1 MNTSHLLHADR
12 LLADVLKGLS
22 EQMAA
27 PRPLPLIV
35 NGLAGG
41 ASDALCA
48 ELTRH
53 TAKGRIPALFL
64 APNEGEAERLTA
76 ALEDAGIRAL
86 HFPARDMTL
95 YEFSASHVTE
105 RVRLFVMH
113 ALLTNDAEA
122 IVSTP
127 GAASGY
133 LPAPDVIREGTLAL
147 SVGEE
152 CSLDEVCTRLAAL
165 GYARTELVESP
176 GQFARRGGILDLF
189 PASLTQPCRVEFF
202 GDEVDRICHFDPL
215 TQRLTDNR
223 EALVIL
229 PAKEVSLTSAART
242 LVRRSV
248 EACMA
253 GADAPAREELSRSLA
268 ALDGGT
274 ELGARDRY
282 LSLIYPTRT
291 TLLDYF
297 PASSPVILLGTNET
311 NDALVTIVKQ
321 RKEWRDA
328 MISGHLLEEKL
339 AVWGDDARA
348 FDTRMSAHPTVHI
361 NAFTGGTFR
370 EEGGIFGFR
379 SRRLPT
385 YSDAPKALTDDLA
398 AFLSEKYVVFLVTEN
413 RAARDGM
420 LSYLTDLGINAVP
433 AKADTTYADCQ
444 GGVVYVT
451 HGRIS
456 SGYELLS
463 ARLAVMSHLPDTAG
477 DNRRRLRGTRHKRH
491 KPGETILSYAELQT
505 GDYVVHE
512 RYGIGVFEGLESIT
526 REGVT
531 RDYITIRYAGTDKLL
546 VPAERLEAVTKYIG
560 AGSEGGTVALS
571 RMGSPAWQKAKSRA
585 KGAAKEMA
593 QELITLYAARMRL
606 PGISFSPSPE
616 MEAEFATGFEY
627 ELTEG
632 QTDAVEEILAD
643 MTRPT
648 PMDRLLCGDV
658 GFGKTE
664 VALRA
669 AFRAIADGYQVAIL
683 VPTTILAMQ
692 HYATATARMRGFA
705 VGVDMLSRFRSTKE
719 ATAIRR
725 RLARGETDLIIGT
738 HALLGS
744 NISFKKL
751 GLLIIDEEQRFG
763 VQQKEKIKSL
773 ATGID
778 VLTLTATPIPRTLN
792 MAMSGIRD
800 MSVLDEAPGERRPTE
815 TYVLEYNVDVVDTAI
830 RRELARAGQVLYLYN
845 RTEDIDL
852 VAGKLQ
858 TRHPGAR
865 VAFAHGKMDREEIED
880 IWQALVR
887 GEIDI
892 LACTTIIETGVDL
905 PNANTLIIEH
915 ADRMGL
921 AQLHQIRG
929 RIGRSSR
936 QAYAYLTYRPGKS
949 LSDIS
954 RSRLSAMREYAEFGA
969 GFRIALR
976 DLEIR
981 GAGDLLGASQHGH
994 IESVGYDLYIHLL
1007 EEAVLEEQGKTP
1019 APAFESTVDLRVDA
1033 NIPESYIAASA
1044 RRMEMYKKI
1053 SCIQTPA
1060 DMGDVLDEF
1069 CDRFGDPPRQVERLL
1084 YIALARALAAR
1095 CRVVSVERVEREL
1108 RFLPDSPDLA
1118 VWSVLFGKIEGFR
1131 VPSSR
1136 TPYVSVRLKP
1146 GEDPAKAAAEVMK
1159 AWEAAKQEIQAEKEP
1174 SDGN

>member
-1 MNTSHLLHADR
+1 MKITQLLHADR
-12 LLADVLKGLS
+12 LFGDMLNALA

-27 PRPLPLIV
+27 PVPLPLIV

-48 ELTRH
+48 E
-53 TAKGRIPALFL
+53 TARRVRAGGAPVLFL
-64 APNEGEAERLTA
+64 APSEQEAQRLTA
-76 ALEDAGIRAL
+76 MLEDAGIHAL
-86 HFPARDMTL
+86 HFAARDLTL
-95 YEFSASHVTE
+95 YEYSASHVYE
-105 RVRLFVMH
+105 RERLFVLH
-113 ALLTNDAEA
+113 ALAENKLDAV
-122 IVSTP
+122 VSTP
-127 GAASGY
+127 GAATGY
-133 LPAPDVIREGTLAL
+133 TLPREALVSSAVSL

-152 CSLDEVCTRLAAL
+152 CPPDEVSARLVSL
-165 GYARTELVESP
+165 GYARTEPVEAP
-176 GQFARRGGILDLF
+176 GQFARRGGILDLY
-189 PASLTQPCRVEFF
+189 PTAATSPCRIEFF
-202 GDEVDRICHFDPL
+202 GDEVDRICYFDPL
-215 TQRLTDNR
+215 TQRMTDPC
-223 EALVIL
+223 EELVIL
-229 PAKEVSLTSAART
+229 PAHELTPDDRGRAAI
-242 LVRRSV
+242 RRSV
-248 EACMA
+248 EACFK
-253 GADAPAREELSRSLA
+253 GAPDTAKEELTRTLS

-274 ELGARDRY
+274 EIGARDRY
-282 LSLIYPTRT
+282 LSLIYPEAA
-291 TLLDYF
+291 TLFDYL
-297 PASSPVILLGTNET
+297 PATSPVILLGTNEVNEALT
-311 NDALVTIVKQ
+311 AAVSARREWKDALV
-321 RKEWRDA
+321 
-328 MISGHLLEEKL
+328 SGHLLEEKY
-339 AVWGDDARA
+339 AKWGDDARA
-348 FDTRMSAHPTVHI
+348 FDLRLSTHPTLHI

-370 EEGGIFGFR
+370 REGGVFGFR

-385 YSDAPKALTDDLA
+385 YQDAPKALTDDLS
-398 AFLSEKYVVFLVTEN
+398 AFLAERYTIFLVTEN

-420 LSYLTDLGINAVP
+420 VQYLTDLGIAAAP
-433 AKADTTYADCQ
+433 AEDSLTADTAEK
-444 GGVVYVT
+444 GVVYVT
-451 HGRIS
+451 VGRIV

-463 ARLAVMSHLPDTAG
+463 ARLAVMSLLPDASA
-477 DNRRRLRGTRHKRH
+477 DNRRRLRATRNRRHKA
-491 KPGETILSYAELQT
+491 GETILSYAELHT

-512 RYGIGVFEGLESIT
+512 RYGIGRFEGLESIT

-546 VPAERLEAVTKYIG
+546 VPADRLEAVTKYIG
-560 AGSEGGTVALS
+560 AGSDTDSVRLS

-593 QELITLYAARMRL
+593 QELIALYAARARL
-606 PGISFSPSPE
+606 PGISFSASPD
-616 MEAEFATGFEY
+616 MEAEFADGFEY
-627 ELTEG
+627 ELTES
-632 QTDAVEEILAD
+632 QTDAVEEIFAD

-692 HYATATARMRGFA
+692 HYSTALARLRGFA
-705 VGVDMLSRFRSTKE
+705 VQVDMLSRFRTAKE
-719 ATAIRR
+719 AAAIRR
-725 RLARGETDLIIGT
+725 RMTRGETDLVIGT
-738 HALLGS
+738 HALLGG
-744 NISFKKL
+744 NISFKNL

-763 VQQKEKIKSL
+763 VAQKEKIKQL
-773 ATGID
+773 AAGID

-800 MSVLDEAPGERRPTE
+800 MSILDEAPGERRPTE
-815 TYVLEYNVDVVDTAI
+815 TYVLEYNADVIDTAI

-858 TRHPGAR
+858 ERHPGAR
-865 VAFAHGKMDREEIED
+865 IAFAHGKMEREQIED

-887 GEIDI
+887 GEIDV

-905 PNANTLIIEH
+905 PNANTLIIEN

-949 LSDIS
+949 LSEIS
-954 RSRLSAMREYAEFGA
+954 RNRLSAMREYAEFGA

-976 DLEIR
+976 DLELR

-1019 APAFESTVDLRVDA
+1019 APVFESTVDLRVDA
-1033 NIPESYIAASA
+1033 HIPATYIASSS

-1053 SCIQTPA
+1053 SCIQTEE
-1060 DMGDVLDEF
+1060 DRMDVLDEF
-1069 CDRFGDPPRQVERLL
+1069 CDRFGTPPKQVERLL
-1084 YIALARALAAR
+1084 YIALARAIAVR
-1095 CRVVSVERVEREL
+1095 CRVISIDRAEREL
-1108 RFLPDSPDLA
+1108 RFLPDAPDLA
-1118 VWSVLFGKIEGFR
+1118 VWSVLFGEIDGFR
-1131 VPSSR
+1131 TPSSR
-1136 TPYVSVRLKP
+1136 TPYVTVQLKP
-1146 GEDPAKAAAEVMK
+1146 GADIARIAASVMQKWEEAKLDR
-1159 AWEAAKQEIQAEKEP
+1159 EKE
-1174 SDGN
+1174 SCHEDS